1 MKKNKSK
8 KSLAD
13 RLADTISEY
22 QRYFAAWE
30 DVAVKC
36 DAVVAMRT
44 ANALNEFVDKFDT
57 LYHELTNQA
66 NQLAASTVLVGKT
79 NDFRKLPV
87 NPASRKALKAAKQ
100 ARSMSADAERLLGVF
115 VAQAN

>member
-13 RLADTISEY
+13 RLADLVSEY

-30 DVAVKC
+30 DTARLC
-36 DAVVAMRT
+36 DAQVAMAT
-44 ANALNEFVDKFDT
+44 ANALNEYVDKFDT
-57 LYHELTNQA
+57 LYHELINQA
-66 NQLAASTVLVGKT
+66 NQLAASTVIVGKT

-87 NPASRKALKAAKQ
+87 NPASRRAIKAAKQ
-100 ARSMSADAERLLGVF
+100 ASSMSKDAERLLGVF